1 MRRERIAVALTLV
14 MSATAAAPPS
24 NVDVNPCDRS
34 LIKRPTG
41 TSPRGETREIRE
53 QARPGTY
60 VGSFRAEYRVPAA
73 LATAIST
80 GEIRITVERNG
91 QVEGTVTINTT
102 AATPYG
108 GSGGAATSQ
117 LSGTAVEGTSI
128 RGSSGY
134 SHLSV
139 DRVGCSDRISGA
151 VIPGEKWTA
160 MQGAGATPIT
170 GSWSARRIDGDNPD
184 DPEEREIARIRA
196 RAEQRVME
204 LLAEARAVRDPL
216 APGVF
221 PTPAEERA
229 HRDAVNRG
237 ETPRRLNDLFSRLG
251 REGRDIAVAD
261 DCLGEEIIE
270 AMRELARRRLEAR
283 LKEASRQSRSEPRQ
297 PYTKE
302 FLDAAANDAARAERM
317 GVEPQQC
324 VDAGYEAWDAIAQ
337 RRFEDGVKTA
347 NTFSEAT
354 ELLRD
359 AEAKTSSFE
368 ESAAN
373 WRQFEQAVRPKV
385 VAATEGNPDG
395 LAFVAVQAQVQYRET
410 GERMATDYEEIA
422 RRNIAAARDRV
433 ARAREA
439 ATAPPSTS
447 DPEDAA
453 EEARLRA
460 EEVRRAEEDLRIAEQ
475 GGRDLRA
482 EAEKLR
488 RMFGW

>member
-1 MRRERIAVALTLV
+1 MRSERIAIALTLL
-14 MSATAAAPPS
+14 MSAAAAAPPP
-24 NVDVNPCDRS
+24 NADPNPCDRS
-34 LIKRPTG
+34 LIKRSTG

-73 LATAIST
+73 LATAVST

-108 GSGGAATSQ
+108 GSGGTARSQ
-117 LSGTAVEGTSI
+117 LSGTAVEGTFI

-134 SHLSV
+134 SNLSV

-151 VIPGEKWTA
+151 VIPGEKWAA
-160 MQGAGATPIT
+160 MQGAGATAIT
-170 GSWSARRIDGDNPD
+170 GSWSVRRIDGDNPD

-196 RAEQRVME
+196 RAEQRTME
-204 LLAEARAVRDPL
+204 LLSEARAVRDPL

-229 HRDAVNRG
+229 QREAVKRG
-237 ETPRRLNDLFSRLG
+237 ETPRPLNDLFSGLG
-251 REGRDIAVAD
+251 REGRDLAEAD

-283 LKEASRQSRSEPRQ
+283 LREAARKSRSEPRQ
-297 PYTKE
+297 PFTKE
-302 FLDAAANDAARAERM
+302 FLDAVANDVVRAERM

-324 VDAGYEAWDAIAQ
+324 VDAGWETLDAVAQ
-337 RRFEDGVKTA
+337 RRFEDGIGNA
-347 NTFSEAT
+347 RTFSEAT
-354 ELLRD
+354 QLLRD
-359 AEAKTSSFE
+359 AETQASGE

-373 WRQFEQAVRPKV
+373 WARFEQAVRPKV
-385 VAATEGNPDG
+385 VAASEGNRDG
-395 LAFVAVQAQVQYRET
+395 LAFMAVEAQVQYRET
-410 GERMATDYEEIA
+410 SGRVAADQERVA
-422 RRNIAAARDRV
+422 RENIAAARDRL
-433 ARAREA
+433 ARARA
-439 ATAPPSTS
+439 AAAAPPSTN

-460 EEVRRAEEDLRIAEQ
+460 EEVRRAEESLRIAEQ
-475 GGRDLRA
+475 GGRDLRV

-488 RMFGW
+488 RVFGW

>member
-1 MRRERIAVALTLV
+1 MRSERIAIALTLL
-14 MSATAAAPPS
+14 MSAAAAAPPP
-24 NVDVNPCDRS
+24 NADPNPCDRS
-34 LIKRPTG
+34 LIKRSTG

-73 LATAIST
+73 LATAVST

-108 GSGGAATSQ
+108 GSGGTARSQ
-117 LSGTAVEGTSI
+117 LSGTAGEGTFI

-134 SHLSV
+134 SNLSV

-151 VIPGEKWTA
+151 VIPGEKWAA
-160 MQGAGATPIT
+160 MQGAGATAIT
-170 GSWSARRIDGDNPD
+170 GSWSVRRIDGDNPD

-196 RAEQRVME
+196 RAEQRTME
-204 LLAEARAVRDPL
+204 LLGEARAVRDPL

-229 HRDAVNRG
+229 QREAVKRG
-237 ETPRRLNDLFSRLG
+237 ETPRPLNDLFSRLG
-251 REGRDIAVAD
+251 REGRDLAEAD

-283 LKEASRQSRSEPRQ
+283 LKEAARQSRSEPRQ
-297 PYTKE
+297 PFTKE
-302 FLDAAANDAARAERM
+302 FLDATANDAARAEAM
-317 GVEPQQC
+317 GVEPPQC

-337 RRFEDGVKTA
+337 RRFEDGIEKA
-347 NTFSEAT
+347 RTFSEAT
-354 ELLRD
+354 QLLRD
-359 AEAKTSSFE
+359 AEAKTASFE
-368 ESAAN
+368 ESTAN
-373 WRQFEQAVRPKV
+373 WERFEQAVRPRV
-385 VAATEGNPDG
+385 VAATKGNPDG
-395 LAFVAVQAQVQYRET
+395 MAFVAVQAQVQYRET
-410 GERMATDYEEIA
+410 SGRVAADQERVA
-422 RRNIAAARDRV
+422 RENIAAARDRL
-433 ARAREA
+433 ARARA
-439 ATAPPSTS
+439 AAAAPPSTN

-460 EEVRRAEEDLRIAEQ
+460 EEVRRAEESLRIAEQ
-475 GGRDLRA
+475 GGRDLRV

-488 RMFGW
+488 RVFGW

>member
-1 MRRERIAVALTLV
+1 MRRERIALALTLV

-24 NVDVNPCDRS
+24 TPATGPCDRS
-34 LIKRPTG
+34 LIKPRTG
-41 TSPRGETREIRE
+41 TSPRGETQEIRE
-53 QARPGTY
+53 RARPGYY
-60 VGSFRAEYRVPAA
+60 VGLFRAEYRVPAA

-80 GEIRITVERNG
+80 GEIRITVYPSG
-91 QVEGTVTINTT
+91 QVDGTVTINTT

-134 SHLSV
+134 SHLSL

-151 VIPGEKWTA
+151 VIPGEKWAA

-184 DPEEREIARIRA
+184 DPEEREIARLRA
-196 RAEQRVME
+196 RAEQRAMQ
-204 LLAEARAVRDPL
+204 LLGEALAVRDPL
-216 APGVF
+216 SPGVF

-229 HRDAVNRG
+229 RREAIQRG
-237 ETPRRLNDLFSRLG
+237 ETPARLQDLFSRLE
-251 REGRDIAVAD
+251 REGFEIARVD

-270 AMRELARRRLEAR
+270 AMRELARRRVEAR
-283 LKEASRQSRSEPRQ
+283 LRQASRHAQSKPPQ
-297 PYTKE
+297 PYSRD
-302 FLDAAANDAARAERM
+302 FAQSLIDDVVRAERM
-317 GVEPQQC
+317 GVEPPQC
-324 VDAGYEAWDAIAQ
+324 VDVGYETWHEIAQ
-337 RRFEDGVKTA
+337 QRFKRGIKTA

-354 ELLRD
+354 QLLRD
-359 AEAKTSSFE
+359 AAANPSSPE

-373 WRQFEQAVRPKV
+373 WQQFEQVVRPKV
-385 VAATEGNPDG
+385 VAATEGNPEG

-410 GERMATDYEEIA
+410 AERMAADYEEIG
-422 RRNIAAARDRV
+422 RRNIAAARYRV
-433 ARAREA
+433 AKARAA
-439 ATAPPSTS
+439 ASERPTS
-447 DPEDAA
+447 NDPEAAA

-460 EEVRRAEEDLRIAEQ
+460 EAVRQAEEDLRIAEQ
-475 GGRDLRA
+475 GDRDVRA

-488 RMFGW
+488 RMFAW